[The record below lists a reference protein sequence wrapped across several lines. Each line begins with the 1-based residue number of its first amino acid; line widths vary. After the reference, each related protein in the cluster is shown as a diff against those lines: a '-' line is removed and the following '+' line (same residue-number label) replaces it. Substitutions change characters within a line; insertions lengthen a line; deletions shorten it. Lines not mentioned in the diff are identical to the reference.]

1 MGRLAQE
8 RQGRTGAKPNSDQ
21 VLAAF
26 DRLGAAIPDKQQ
38 SLAATYGANYCAGGY
53 TIERSLA
60 LDVCEYGDQ
69 PAAEAGRS
77 LSKQILVRV
86 TNREVWVNKTATL
99 AIVQLKPDA
108 ATTAL
113 KKKLVDAFLAM

>member
-1 MGRLAQE
+1 MGRLAKE
-8 RQGRTGAKPNSDQ
+8 RQGRTSAKPTADD

-26 DRLGAAIPDKQQ
+26 DRLGASIPNKQQ

-53 TIERSLA
+53 TIERALA
-60 LDVCEYGDQ
+60 LDVCEYSDKT
-69 PAAEAGRS
+69 AAGAGRN
-77 LSKQILVRV
+77 LSKEILVRV
-86 TNREVWVNKTATL
+86 SNRDVWVNKTATL
-99 AIVQLKPDA
+99 AIVQLKPDP